1 MRSQISLRHVK
12 GPHGTFTPELLDRVD
27 KLFVNENLTQTILHA
42 HLLLEQALLK
52 RIEQKC
58 AKPQVFAHKKFSPL
72 SFSQKITVY
81 AALYEPEEETVN
93 LLIGFN
99 RLRNMIAHQL
109 TDEASH
115 VYQCLKF
122 NGEKPLDDPGRHVKA
137 TFLYLAL
144 FDLGAIH
151 GLKRTDINDA

>member
-1 MRSQISLRHVK
+1 MKVPLRHVK

-27 KLFVNENLTQTILHA
+27 QLFGNENLTQTILHA
-42 HLLLEQALLK
+42 HLLLEQAILK

-58 AKPQVFAHKKFSPL
+58 ARPQVFSHKKFSPL

-81 AALYEPEEETVN
+81 VALYEPEEEMAD

-109 TDEASH
+109 TDEATC
-115 VYQCLKF
+115 VFDCLKF
-122 NGEKPLDDPGRHVKA
+122 KEGKTSADPGHHIKFA
-137 TFLYLAL
+137 FLYLA
-144 FDLGAIH
+144 FYELGAIH
-151 GLKRTDINDA
+151 GIVRTDIDEDMR